1 MRDISKII
9 LNLNLV
15 KIYHIYRK
23 SYMTWILILYNGYNL
38 DIIQFMQ
45 KKKRAEIFTTI
56 KKKTR

>member
-38 DIIQFMQ
+38 DII
-45 KKKRAEIFTTI
+45 
-56 KKKTR
+56 